1 MNRARYETTLIQVRL
16 MNTLAT
22 SAVVTD
28 EDIQELI
35 EANEHAV
42 VMGPVL
48 DPTAWIAGHE
58 TVQAVTACARALLVY
73 RRAIREATR

>member
-1 MNRARYETTLIQVRL
+1 MNRARYETTLSQVRL

-22 SAVVTD
+22 STVVTD

-35 EANEHAV
+35 DANEHAV

-48 DPTAWIAGHE
+48 DPTWPAI
-58 TVQAVTACARALLVY
+58 QAVTQCARALLAY